1 MNPASPTEIT
11 VRHTDRETDAANKNR
26 EQTKNTKYQNWS
38 QEVIPFVL
46 ETTGRMGPLA
56 KQFFETITANCGRLR
71 GLFMQEIQVVNAYF
85 NGLIFTHMIDE
96 FKNSSNRDVRLTTQ
110 RQRRF

>member
-1 MNPASPTEIT
+1 MNPALFTKIT
-11 VRHTDRETDAANKNR
+11 ICHTDRETEAANKYR

-71 GLFMQEIQVVNAYF
+71 GLFMQEIQVVNAFF

-96 FKNSSNRDVRLTTQ
+96 FKNSNRGVRLTTQ